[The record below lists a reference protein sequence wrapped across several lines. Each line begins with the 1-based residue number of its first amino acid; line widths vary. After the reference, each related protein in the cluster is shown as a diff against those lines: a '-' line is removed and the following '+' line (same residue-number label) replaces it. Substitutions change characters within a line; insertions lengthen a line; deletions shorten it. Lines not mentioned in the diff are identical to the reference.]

1 MAFAGLVLNISRQ
14 YFFIREALCHSG
26 GVCQVAATIVAH
38 VDNQAV
44 RNHRNRYILCCPP
57 IWYIWR
63 LQQCGSLFPGTFQ

>member
-44 RNHRNRYILCCPP
+44 AS
-57 IWYIWR
+57 
-63 LQQCGSLFPGTFQ
+63 GKV

>member
-44 RNHRNRYILCCPP
+44 TSGKVNLV
-57 IWYIWR
+57 
-63 LQQCGSLFPGTFQ
+63 LE